1 MEELGFDNLLT
12 DIDVNN
18 LFGGMEEGAEAND
31 DVVQQGDKNNVEEAK
46 TVVEENNKEKNNI
59 TDVNPDELF
68 GGLQESVGDGEEENQ
83 EGENKNSEKGGN
95 NSSPNFHSSV
105 LNALKED
112 GILPELSD
120 EDITNVKDDEGF
132 KDAIEKVIQDRLDER
147 TKRIENA
154 LNAGADIGEIK
165 QYENILST
173 LNNIDEDAL
182 KQEGAKGDDLRRR
195 IIAQDLMNRGYSEDK
210 IKREVKK
217 SFDAGTDIEDAI
229 EALQANVQFYT
240 QKYSD
245 LIEEGKEQ
253 AKKYKEDMRR
263 QGEELRKSIV
273 EDKGIFDEIG
283 MDKRMRQKV
292 YDNISKPS
300 YKTKDGNWLTEIQKY
315 QMENQADFLKY
326 VSLFYTMTDG
336 FKDLSPLIKKQ
347 VKKERTSSI
356 KELENKL
363 KGTNRVNTGR
373 LNYVNSN
380 SEENDDLKFLF
391 GD

>member
-18 LFGGMEEGAEAND
+18 LFGGMEEGADAND
-31 DVVQQGDKNNVEEAK
+31 DVVQQDDKNNVEEAK
-46 TVVEENNKEKNNI
+46 TVTEESNKQKNNI

-83 EGENKNSEKGGN
+83 GGENNSEKGGN

-165 QYENILST
+165 QYENILAT

-182 KQEGAKGDDLRRR
+182 KQEGAKGDDIRRR

-240 QKYSD
+240 QKYSN

-356 KELENKL
+356 RELENKL

>member
-18 LFGGMEEGAEAND
+18 LFGGMEEGADVND

-46 TVVEENNKEKNNI
+46 TVVEESNKQKTNI

-83 EGENKNSEKGGN
+83 EGENNSEKGGN

-173 LNNIDEDAL
+173 LNNIDEEAL

-356 KELENKL
+356 KELENQL
-363 KGTNRVNTGR
+363 KGTNRINTGR

>member
-18 LFGGMEEGAEAND
+18 LFGGMEEGADVND

-46 TVVEENNKEKNNI
+46 TVVEESNKQKTNI

-83 EGENKNSEKGGN
+83 EGETSSEKGDN
-95 NSSPNFHSSV
+95 NSSPNFYSSV

-112 GILPELSD
+112 GSLPELSD

-132 KDAIEKVIQDRLDER
+132 RDAFEKVIQDRLDER
-147 TKRIENA
+147 TRRIENA
-154 LNAGADIGEIK
+154 LNAGADVGEIK
-165 QYENILST
+165 QYENILTT

-245 LIEEGKEQ
+245 LIEEGKEK
-253 AKKYKEDMRR
+253 AKRYKEDMRR

-347 VKKERTSSI
+347 VRKERTSSI

>member
-18 LFGGMEEGAEAND
+18 LFGGMEEGADVND

-46 TVVEENNKEKNNI
+46 TVVEESNKQKTNI

-83 EGENKNSEKGGN
+83 EGENNSEKGGN

-165 QYENILST
+165 QYENILAT

-240 QKYSD
+240 QKYGD

-315 QMENQADFLKY
+315 QMENRADFLKY

-363 KGTNRVNTGR
+363 KGTNRVNSGK
-373 LNYVNSN
+373 LNYVNSS

>member
-18 LFGGMEEGAEAND
+18 LFGGMEEGADVND

-46 TVVEENNKEKNNI
+46 TVVEESNKQKNNI

-83 EGENKNSEKGGN
+83 EGENNSEKGGN

-165 QYENILST
+165 QYENILAT

-240 QKYSD
+240 QKYSN

>member
-18 LFGGMEEGAEAND
+18 LFGGMEEGADAND

-46 TVVEENNKEKNNI
+46 TVTEESNKQKNNI

-83 EGENKNSEKGGN
+83 GGENNSEKGGN

-165 QYENILST
+165 QYENILAT

-182 KQEGAKGDDLRRR
+182 KQEGAKGDDIRRR

-356 KELENKL
+356 RDLENKL
-363 KGTNRVNTGR
+363 KGTNRVNSGK
-373 LNYVNSN
+373 LNYVS
-380 SEENDDLKFLF
+380 SSQEENDDLKFLF

>member
-18 LFGGMEEGAEAND
+18 LFGGMEEGADAND

-46 TVVEENNKEKNNI
+46 TVTEESNKQKNNI

-83 EGENKNSEKGGN
+83 GGENNSEKGGN

-165 QYENILST
+165 QYENILTT

-195 IIAQDLMNRGYSEDK
+195 IIAQDLMNRGYSEEK

-217 SFDAGTDIEDAI
+217 AFDAGTDIEDAI

-356 KELENKL
+356 RDLENKL